1 MEFLQLEYF
10 CDAAVSEN
18 FSHTAKKYNVPTSN
32 ISQTVKRLESELGVS
47 LFNRTSN
54 KITLTEQGRVF
65 YEGISRA
72 LSEISRVKNEIQA
85 DGGTLFGEIKIL
97 INTNRRLVIRAIEK
111 FRAMFPN
118 VSIIINHSA
127 KAGVEYD
134 IIVSSG
140 THMKGEYDVIPLSKE
155 RMMLA
160 CKKGAYPEGIYTL
173 SDFRGERFISMS
185 DSFQL
190 YGQTLDM
197 CQAEGFLPNV
207 VIQADD
213 PYYVRRYV
221 EMGLGV
227 AIVPTL
233 SWRGQ
238 FSDGISLIDIGDWER
253 RTALYIP
260 RMRKTPPAVDAL
272 VKIIREV
279 FIKESENTLA

>member
-32 ISQTVKRLESELGVS
+32 ISQTVKRLEAELGVK

-54 KITLTEQGRVF
+54 RITLSEQGRIF
-65 YEGISRA
+65 YEGVSRA
-72 LSEISRVKNEIQA
+72 LCEISRVKNEIQS

-97 INTNRRLVIRAIEK
+97 INTNRRLVIKAIEK
-111 FRAMFPN
+111 FREVYPG

-127 KAGVEYD
+127 KAGAEYD
-134 IIVSSG
+134 MIVSSG
-140 THMKGEYDVIPLSKE
+140 THIKGEYDVIPLAKE
-155 RMMLA
+155 RLMLA
-160 CKKGAYPEGIYTL
+160 CRKGAYPEGRYTL
-173 SDFRGERFISMS
+173 SDFRGERFITMS

-197 CQAEGFLPNV
+197 CREEGFLPNV

-227 AIVPTL
+227 SVVPTM

-238 FSDGISLIDIGDWER
+238 FSDGITLIDIGDWER
-253 RTALYIP
+253 RTALYTP
-260 RMRKTPPAVDAL
+260 RLRTTPPAVSML

-279 FIKESENTLA
+279 FVKESENTLA